1 MINVSAEFKFIPA
14 ETWKEMKIEGILMSL
29 EILGREL
36 RFRKFTRDQAEML
49 IDLSFELMK
58 IARYWLTKKQVDK

>member
-1 MINVSAEFKFIPA
+1 MSAEFKFIPA

-58 IARYWLTKKQVDK
+58 IARYWLTKKQND

>member
-1 MINVSAEFKFIPA
+1 MSAEFKFIPA